1 MAKVAEHAE
10 RYDEMAQRMKD
21 AINLSKVLSVEERNL
36 LSLAYKNIIGTR
48 RASWRIISSIKT
60 KEESKGNA
68 EHVAQIEKYQTKIEQ
83 ELSEISQNAIQLLDD
98 ELIPNAADD
107 ESKVFYY
114 KMKGDYYRYLAEFSA
129 EEKRAEVGDKAY
141 DAYKAAMSI
150 ADEKLE
156 PTNPIRLGLVL
167 NYTVFLYE
175 IRNMPKEACSLAE
188 KAFDNA
194 ITALDSLTEESYKDS
209 TLIMQLLRD
218 NMSLWSSDLAN
229 EQEQQGEDAATP
241 ENDNTEDAQ

>member
-1 MAKVAEHAE
+1 MEAK
-10 RYDEMAQRMKD
+10 R
-21 AINLSKVLSVEERNL
+21 
-36 LSLAYKNIIGTR
+36 T
-48 RASWRIISSIKT
+48 
-60 KEESKGNA
+60 
-68 EHVAQIEKYQTKIEQ
+68 
-83 ELSEISQNAIQLLDD
+83 
-98 ELIPNAADD
+98 
-107 ESKVFYY
+107 
-114 KMKGDYYRYLAEFSA
+114 
-129 EEKRAEVGDKAY
+129 EVGDKAY
-141 DAYKAAMSI
+141 DAYKAAMDI

-218 NMSLWSSDLAN
+218 NMSLWSSELAN
-229 EQEQQGEDAATP
+229 GQGEAAAP
-241 ENDNTEDAQ
+241 EDDNTEDAQ